1 MKLVLAK
8 SCDLIESVLPFGLE
22 VKLNAYL
29 SLMGNGKMLLS
40 VIPEFKKNNN
50 NNKSKCFLKISLF
63 ACK

>member
-40 VIPEFKKNNN
+40 VIVFLN
-50 NNKSKCFLKISLF
+50 LKIIIIIKVNVF
-63 ACK
+63 